1 MGMLFYGCSSL
12 TVLDLYNFNTN
23 NVNDNNIYC
32 MLYGVRENCNIIIND
47 KRILNLIKKI

>member
-1 MGMLFYGCSSL
+1 MLFYYCSSL
-12 TVLDLYNFNTN
+12 TVLDLSNFNTN

-32 MLYGVRENCNIIIND
+32 MLYGVRENYKIITNE